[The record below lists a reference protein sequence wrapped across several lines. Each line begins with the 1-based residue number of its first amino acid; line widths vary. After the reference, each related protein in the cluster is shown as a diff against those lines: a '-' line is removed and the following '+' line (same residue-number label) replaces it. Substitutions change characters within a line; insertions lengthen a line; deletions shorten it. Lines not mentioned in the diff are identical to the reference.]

1 MARGPAMNTLVKKV
15 PRSQKASIQTAMKQ
29 RVPVKR
35 LADATEQP
43 FGVVG
48 RLASAPVNIG
58 TTIRSVPSVT
68 KMGRDSVTVTGRD
81 FVGTLMGVS
90 TTYNSWV
97 LSGGFPV
104 SPYAFTASA
113 LKGYFLTY
121 QVFKVRR
128 LCLHYISSSPT
139 SSSGDILMLHHSNR
153 GGPYVDHTSS
163 NFMSYALSTP
173 SAVLGPQWLNKSVE
187 VVDSDTYGWMETDL
201 FNAEDVSHQAAGE
214 VLVYTKNTTNGVQ
227 ADSPGYI
234 LIDYQVEF
242 AKKMVNPRSVT
253 LPSTLG
259 KIWVSSFQV
268 GPVAVTGAAPLA
280 FNFGGTTYDGTTGI
294 APPGIQ
300 NGNIFKIGFDT
311 SLSTSWTNVTVN
323 NLALYT
329 ASRNDTGSIIAS
341 GQLTFKVGMT
351 LYGVWDSAAGA
362 MIIYDNYDAA
372 LSGNNLRFGVVAT
385 ITFQMPCW
393 MSLVGSISSG
403 FLQSTI

>member
-1 MARGPAMNTLVKKV
+1 MAGGSVLKKKLAPPPMKGKKMVKGRT
-15 PRSQKASIQTAMKQ
+15 PPTQELEA
-29 RVPVKR
+29 
-35 LADATEQP
+35 P

-48 RLASAPVNIG
+48 RLATAPVNIG

-68 KMGRDSVTVTGRD
+68 KVNRDSVVVTGRD

-90 TTYNSWV
+90 TSFNSWV
-97 LSGGFPV
+97 FSGGFPV

-128 LCLHYISSSPT
+128 LVLHYISSSPT
-139 SSSGDILMLHHSNR
+139 SASGDILMLHHDNR

-187 VVDSDTYGWMETDL
+187 IVDSDTYGWIQTDL
-201 FNAEDVSHQAAGE
+201 FNAEDVAHQAAGE
-214 VLVYTKNTTNGVQ
+214 VLVYTKNTTNGTQ

-259 KIWVSSFQV
+259 KIWVSSVQV
-268 GPVAVTGAAPLA
+268 VAGVVTGGSILA
-280 FNFGGTTYDGTTGI
+280 LPFGGPTYDGTTGV
-294 APPGIQ
+294 APPGIA
-300 NGNIFKIGFDT
+300 NGNIFKMGFDT
-311 SLSTSWTNVTVN
+311 SLSASWTNVSVN
-323 NLALYT
+323 TLAIYT
-329 ASRNDTGSIIAS
+329 SSRNDAGLAINVSA
-341 GQLTFKVGMT
+341 LTFKVGMT
-351 LYGVWDSAAGA
+351 LYGVWDSGAGT
-362 MIIYDNYDAA
+362 MIMYDNYDAA
-372 LSGNNLRFGVVAT
+372 LSGNCLRYGVANTV
-385 ITFQMPCW
+385 TFTMPVW
-393 MSLVGSISSG
+393 MSLVGSLSAG
-403 FLQSTI
+403 LLQSTI